1 MPQDRQADLRIHAY
15 VDDVMTKLMKHLGL
29 EVPEWTGPVVVESAE
44 LPKPEQ
50 LFEFAPGAHGPLK
63 EEPLSQQN
71 GTGGL
76 GPDRGTTLGERR
88 DSLKQERPSPDTGP
102 TMVKKMKVEPLAT

>member
-71 GTGGL
+71 GTGAL

-88 DSLKQERPSPDTGP
+88 DSLKQERPSLDTGP
-102 TMVKKMKVEPLAT
+102 TTVKKMKVEPLAT